1 MSLIAHN
8 TQGLSA
14 ETKERIKQRAA
25 TRRQTFVSPN
35 MAPPNLAGL
44 GLAPRELGAPARTAA
59 AAAAATR
66 GALPTV
72 PGVGAGGGGDSV
84 RRADFDAKV
93 AELNELK
100 KLVEVR
106 YAKQR

>member
-1 MSLIAHN
+1 MP
-8 TQGLSA
+8 QGLSA

-44 GLAPRELGAPARTAA
+44 GLAPRDLGAAPARGVGPAA
-59 AAAAATR
+59 AGASR
-66 GALPTV
+66 GALPSV
-72 PGVGAGGGGDSV
+72 PSAAATGDSV

-100 KLVEVR
+100 KLVEVSQSVSQ
-106 YAKQR
+106 AA